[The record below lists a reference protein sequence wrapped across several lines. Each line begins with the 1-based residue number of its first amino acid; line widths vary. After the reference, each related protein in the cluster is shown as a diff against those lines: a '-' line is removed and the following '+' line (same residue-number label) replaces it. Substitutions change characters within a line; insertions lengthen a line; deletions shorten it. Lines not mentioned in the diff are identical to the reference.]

1 MNVKTLS
8 LVLLGIMFVTFSA
21 LGIAARGPK
30 GTQKTID
37 AFWIAIIA
45 FNIVLA
51 FCLYLSI
58 SPLLAVAPLLP
69 AFIFARLFMLTR
81 KAPGKTDKD
90 S

>member
-8 LVLLGIMFVTFSA
+8 LVLLGIMFVTFTV
-21 LGIAARGPK
+21 LGMAARGPK
-30 GTQKTID
+30 STQKTID

-51 FCLYLSI
+51 LCLYLFI

-69 AFIFARLFMLTR
+69 AFIFARLFILTR
-81 KAPGKTDKD
+81 KTPEKKGND
-90 S
+90 